1 MNKLF
6 LENIASIL
14 LGAHLVAAIITLIA
28 LLAASAYLVFA
39 SEKDWKTG
47 VKAAF
52 WGAWGYVVSFV
63 IGLLIYPVF
72 RVNVR
77 AADFD
82 KARPWATGL
91 FEVKEHIG
99 AVALFAAL
107 AIIILAKNTDEK
119 SEDNR
124 KALFTF
130 LVGTVALVFIVKFIV
145 GFILTGLNR
154 M

>member
-1 MNKLF
+1 MLF
-6 LENIASIL
+6 LENMSSIL
-14 LGAHLVAAIITLIA
+14 LGAHLVAVLLTLIA

-47 VKAAF
+47 VRAAF
-52 WGAWGYVVSFV
+52 WGAWGYIVSFV

-99 AVALFAAL
+99 AIALFAAI
-107 AIIILAKNTDEK
+107 AIIVLAGSTNEK
-119 SEDNR
+119 TENNR
-124 KALFTF
+124 KTLFTF
-130 LVGTVALVFIVKFIV
+130 LVGTVALVFIVKFIT
-145 GFILTGLNR
+145 GFILSGLNR